1 MLLNLYAIGQSYPYG
16 ISVDSFSIVDRRPGF
31 FSGSLTYFTRF
42 TVYKP
47 INFDSTSSPLL
58 IGIHGSGD
66 DGTHTISRL
75 QAIAD
80 RRNCLVV
87 APNMASACILSNEAI
102 CSWIDTI
109 EVKGVL
115 EPASIQMKDLYDHI
129 KSKEGRDSIPTYMIG
144 FSAGGQFVSRYLL
157 TRQLY
162 IDSIPLR
169 MAVSADPYFYT
180 FPTDTFNG
188 VAMPWMC
195 GFIPVQHNAFGA
207 GYLPYADSL
216 YSFFCNDNALQY
228 YNENYG
234 VLIGTGDTIAFTD
247 GPCGMIQGSNR
258 YERAQTF
265 YAFCDS
271 NAVNRGTTL
280 KWAYAEVPGIG
291 HDENGLYNT
300 KASPADSSTIAE
312 TLLFDTPYHTPI
324 NIAPV
329 ANFTVDTT
337 LINAGDSVLF
347 TNLSVNANNYFWY
360 FGDSTYSTQVNPYH
374 VYNTAGRYNVAMS
387 AYSTT
392 GCNGWREI
400 RHMVKVI
407 GTVPVTQ
414 LFVNNISISVAPNP
428 AHESCEVTFNNLFTN
443 TKWSAEL
450 YSLDGRKIN
459 SLFNEIQIPSTT
471 YKYSL
476 QLKNT
481 APGIYFIKISCNGG
495 YKTQKLVVY

>member
-1 MLLNLYAIGQSYPYG
+1 MLLNFSSNGQSYPLG
-16 ISVDSFSIVDRRPGF
+16 ISMDSVTILSKSVYSIPSENVF
-31 FSGSLTYFTRF
+31 HFM
-42 TVYKP
+42 VYKP
-47 INFDSTSSPLL
+47 VTYDSTSALL

-66 DGTHTISRL
+66 NGTHTISRL
-75 QAIAD
+75 QSMAD
-80 RRNCLVV
+80 RRNCLLV
-87 APNMASACILSNEAI
+87 APSYFGVQSALIN
-102 CSWIDTI
+102 WPDTI
-109 EVKGVL
+109 AGVGVL
-115 EPASIQMKDLYDHI
+115 DATSIIMKEMYDQI
-129 KSKEGRDSIPTYMIG
+129 KRKEVRDSISTYMIG

-162 IDSIPLR
+162 NDSIPLR
-169 MAVSADPYFYT
+169 MSVSADPYFYT

-188 VAMPWMC
+188 VAMPWLC
-195 GFIPVQHNAFGA
+195 GFLPIQHLV
-207 GYLPYADSL
+207 GYSTYVDSI
-216 YSFFCNDNALQY
+216 YSFLCNDNALQY

-300 KASPADSSTIAE
+300 KASPTDSSTIAE

-347 TNLSVNANNYFWY
+347 TNLSVNANSYFWY

-428 AHESCEVTFNNLFTN
+428 ARESCEVTFNNLFTN
-443 TKWSAEL
+443 AKWSAEL

-459 SLFNEIQIPSTT
+459 SLFNDIQIPSTT